1 MFLHWGSSL
10 IVKFKKFLALVWF
23 NGTKMFVSS
32 SWCMS
37 VSSES
42 DGEVGIFLGFTSNS
56 TDGTAYADLF
66 IIFVISSAFFTSG

>member
-1 MFLHWGSSL
+1 
-10 IVKFKKFLALVWF
+10 
-23 NGTKMFVSS
+23 
-32 SWCMS
+32 MS